1 MKRAY
6 ILKKSNKHE
15 NRCVR
20 VPSDHNSNNYS
31 RMKRLSYILGLF
43 ILLFAACNDNWKEH
57 YDENGNDVIS
67 SMSVLEYL
75 KSNHDYDKFVT
86 ALEETGVA
94 EELQRDQNLTV
105 WAVPNDAMDK
115 LAELEELFT
124 DTFIMQYQINN
135 LTFGYAKL
143 YDGLRMRSLNGKYIS
158 VTIGENDAY
167 VADSKIL
174 KTDQFCKNGVV
185 HEIDQLMEPV
195 IGIYDY
201 LMALGDDYST
211 IIDTIFNANDTVF
224 DVENS
229 VPIGVDI
236 SGNTIYDS
244 VFVVENPLLEQ
255 ADFRS
260 EFSQLTMFLPDN
272 SVIDECITNYT
283 NQLLSI
289 GMPCTYQ
296 DTVLAMNWIK
306 GALFYNGIMREVD
319 PNTDLVS
326 AVKMPEPDGRDIVW
340 RTSVQQLDVMNP
352 KTMSNG
358 IIYKVTKMKIPNN
371 IFIKR
376 IKSLCHYI
384 FYATGQDSANWIT
397 YYNVA
402 DPVANNIQEA
412 RPRDTY
418 DFTSYGYPAGTYYVL
433 WAKGA
438 DPNDDLNLA
447 VEFSPIKIET
457 LPDNTIQASEMLI
470 PAGEYKFYMGF
481 RSKNHAYVNFYFN
494 GEMVGEEV
502 NVDPSNPWNYDRVTE
517 TAPGTKYDG
526 LGGLINIVNV
536 EGEGLQH
543 VKIKVE
549 FNRLGKGTNEEMELY
564 HWALKPTEN
573 NY

>member
-1 MKRAY
+1 
-6 ILKKSNKHE
+6 
-15 NRCVR
+15 
-20 VPSDHNSNNYS
+20 
-31 RMKRLSYILGLF
+31 MKRLSYILGLF
-43 ILLFAACNDNWKEH
+43 ILLLAACNDNWKEH
-57 YDENGNDVIS
+57 YDENGNNIIS

-75 KSNHDYDKFVT
+75 KSNHDYDKFVA

-94 EELQRDQNLTV
+94 EELERDQNLTV
-105 WAVPNDAMDK
+105 WAVNNEAMDK
-115 LAELEELFT
+115 LGELEELFT

-135 LTFGYAKL
+135 LAFGYSKL

-158 VTIGENDAY
+158 VVMNDDETLI
-167 VADSKIL
+167 ADSKIL

-195 IGIYDY
+195 IGIYEY
-201 LMALGDDYST
+201 LQALGDEYST
-211 IIDTIFNANDTVF
+211 IVDTIFNANDTVF
-224 DVENS
+224 DPENS
-229 VPIGVDI
+229 IPIGVDK
-236 SGNTIYDS
+236 SGNTVYDS
-244 VFVVENPLLEQ
+244 VFVIENPLLVD

-272 SVIDECITNYT
+272 SVIDECIGTYT

-289 GMPCTYQ
+289 GMPCTYE
-296 DTVLAMNWIK
+296 DTVLAINWIK
-306 GALFYNGIMREVD
+306 GALFYDGIMRDID

-326 AVKMPEPDGRDIVW
+326 AVSMPEPDGRDIVW

-358 IIYKVTKMKIPNN
+358 IIYNVTKMKIPNN

-384 FYATGQDSANWIT
+384 YYATGQDSANWIK

-402 DPVANNIQEA
+402 EPVASNIQEA
-412 RPRDTY
+412 RPMDTY
-418 DFTSYGYPAGTYYVL
+418 DFTQYGYPSGTYFVL
-433 WAKGA
+433 YAKGA
-438 DPNDDLNLA
+438 DPADDLDLA
-447 VEFSPIKIET
+447 VEFSPVKIET
-457 LPDNTIQASEMLI
+457 LPDNTVVASEMLI

-481 RSKNHAYVNFYFN
+481 RSKNHAYLNFYFN
-494 GEMVGEEV
+494 DVLVGEEV
-502 NVDPSNPWNYDRVTE
+502 KVDQSSPWNYDRVTE
-517 TAPGTKYDG
+517 TVVSKWDG
-526 LGGLINIVNV
+526 LGGLINIINV

-549 FNRLGKGTNEEMELY
+549 FNRLGAGSNEELMLY